1 MLSHLRHR
9 VTSTAVPLRIVQ
21 SATCNLSRSAFVLNP
36 VVTLPLHQSIHIDP
50 PRRTK
55 RLKTMPSFVD
65 DDEEEEGVELY
76 RNSRERQ
83 AYDDQAT
90 LYAIILATEHLERAY
105 ARDAI
110 DPQEYSTECNKLISQ
125 FRLAE
130 KAVKDDI
137 TTVEDFMKLYEMDC
151 PRATERLLIMGV
163 PEPIRSAHGST
174 AAGVAVTVAETVQH
188 FITTMDAVKLEQR
201 AVDELQP
208 LLSDLMDSLT
218 RLPETPN
225 DFEPNRKVQKWL
237 QKLNAM
243 RAVEEID
250 EEDSRQLYHDMDSAY
265 AEFTRYLK
273 RA

>member
-1 MLSHLRHR
+1 M
-9 VTSTAVPLRIVQ
+9 V
-21 SATCNLSRSAFVLNP
+21 F
-36 VVTLPLHQSIHIDP
+36 
-50 PRRTK
+50 
-55 RLKTMPSFVD
+55 D
-65 DDEEEEGVELY
+65 DDFEDGVELY

-110 DPQEYSTECNKLISQ
+110 DPQEYTTDNKLISQ

-130 KAVKDDI
+130 KAALGGS
-137 TTVEDFMKLYEMDC
+137 TTEDFIKLYEMDV
-151 PRATERLLIMGV
+151 PRARERLLVMGV
-163 PEPIRSAHGST
+163 PEPIRSSAPGGT
-174 AAGVAVTVAETVQH
+174 GVAVTVAETVQH

-243 RAVEEID
+243 RAVDEIN
-250 EEDSRQLYHDMDSAY
+250 EEDSRQLYHDLDSAY

-273 RA
+273 RT